1 MEKYKFESKT
11 KENLLTLACNELKV
25 TENDILYNI
34 TEEKKGLFGG
44 KKYFIEIVKINDI
57 AEFGKSLILDFLK
70 GFNLKG
76 NVEIKIREKSITYKL
91 FTDNNGILIGKKG
104 HILQSLQTFIR
115 QALFN
120 STEIFINVI
129 IDIENYKEKQLYFL
143 EKKVKRLARE
153 VTLTKMD
160 IKLDPMNSY
169 DRRVVHNALSG
180 FDYVETESVG
190 EEPNRCVVIKYKGK
204 K

>member
-70 GFNLKG
+70 VNF
-76 NVEIKIREKSITYKL
+76 
-91 FTDNNGILIGKKG
+91 
-104 HILQSLQTFIR
+104 
-115 QALFN
+115 
-120 STEIFINVI
+120 
-129 IDIENYKEKQLYFL
+129 
-143 EKKVKRLARE
+143 
-153 VTLTKMD
+153 
-160 IKLDPMNSY
+160 
-169 DRRVVHNALSG
+169 
-180 FDYVETESVG
+180 
-190 EEPNRCVVIKYKGK
+190 C
-204 K
+204 